1 MATLTIRNLDDSVK
15 QALRERAARHGVSME
30 EEARVLLRRGI
41 EASGG
46 AAAAA
51 GKSFYDRVRAVV
63 EPIGGIE
70 LELPP
75 RQMAER
81 PLPFSEWQYESPEE

>member
-1 MATLTIRNLDDSVK
+1 MATLTIRNLDDTVK

-41 EASGG
+41 EARPADDGS
-46 AAAAA
+46 
-51 GKSFYDRVRAVV
+51 SFYDRVRTIV

-70 LELPP
+70 IDVPP
-75 RQMAER
+75 RPLADR
-81 PLPFSEWQYESPEE
+81 PVPFSEWGNESPEE

>member
-30 EEARVLLRRGI
+30 EEARIVLRQGMLG
-41 EASGG
+41 EDKAM
-46 AAAAA
+46 AAAH
-51 GKSFYDRVRAVV
+51 GTFYDRVRAVV

-70 LELPP
+70 LEVPQ
-75 RQMAER
+75 RQLADR
-81 PLPFSEWQYESPEE
+81 PVPFSEWASEAVEE

>member
-41 EASGG
+41 ETKGG
-46 AAAAA
+46 ADA
-51 GKSFYDRVRAVV
+51 GKSFYDRVRAIV

-70 LELPP
+70 LDVPP
-75 RQMAER
+75 RQLADR
-81 PLPFSEWQYESPEE
+81 PLPFSEWQNESPGE